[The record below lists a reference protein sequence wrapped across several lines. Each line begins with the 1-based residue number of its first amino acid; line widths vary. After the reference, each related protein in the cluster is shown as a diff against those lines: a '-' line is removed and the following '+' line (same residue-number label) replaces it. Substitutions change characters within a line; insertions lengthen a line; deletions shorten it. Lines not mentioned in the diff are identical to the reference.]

1 MALGMEQIAAP
12 RGSLL
17 TLLSP
22 RGQGALVAGML
33 AAGLLLGWLAVS
45 RLAAPLWVAAVL
57 VVGLLLYPAVRKW
70 RVERRIYGTPVMV
83 LSILLMTQGFH
94 TVEHLAQVVQYHL
107 LGWPLKASGGLISPL
122 NAEVVHFS
130 WNWAVLLAVAFLV
143 RAGLRNVWMWLLL
156 IWAAAHTAE
165 HTYMFV
171 NYLAEV
177 RRLAEAG
184 LPLDAAQGLPGF
196 FGKGGWLAS
205 NANAAPPLAWLC
217 TLAPG
222 LTTAP
227 RLDVHFWWNLGEV
240 TLLLAAVHTSMRRIR
255 IAS

>member
-107 LGWPLKASGGLISPL
+107 LGWPLKASGGRSTPRSSTS
-122 NAEVVHFS
+122 AGTGRCS
-130 WNWAVLLAVAFLV
+130 WRWPS
-143 RAGLRNVWMWLLL
+143 WC
-156 IWAAAHTAE
+156 
-165 HTYMFV
+165 
-171 NYLAEV
+171 
-177 RRLAEAG
+177 
-184 LPLDAAQGLPGF
+184 
-196 FGKGGWLAS
+196 
-205 NANAAPPLAWLC
+205 APAC
-217 TLAPG
+217 ATCG
-222 LTTAP
+222 C
-227 RLDVHFWWNLGEV
+227 GCC
-240 TLLLAAVHTSMRRIR
+240 
-255 IAS
+255 